1 MHFKVKKIFPIILL
15 LTSCTF
21 YLLIFYNSEIIWDGV
36 KKEYYKNYY
45 LISIIMIIL
54 SITTF
59 VFNKKYLLYTFT
71 FVSCF
76 VVALYLNETYLHFKH
91 NNIYKNNK
99 NINYSFGKK
108 IQYYRDLKKEDK
120 NTVVAVYPPNHF
132 SNKNL
137 KMLPLSGV
145 ANSRTV
151 HCNESGYYSVYQSDR
166 YGFNNPDSEW
176 NKNDIEY
183 FLIGDSYVHGA
194 CVNRPNDISSNLRKI
209 SKKNV
214 LNAGMSSS
222 GTLIHYASLKE
233 YLPQNTKKVLWF
245 IYEGNDLKNLNTEIK
260 NPTLF
265 RYFSDYNFL
274 QNLKDKQ
281 NLIDKI
287 SLNLIEKKYK
297 KEINDQKT
305 QFFKLFRTRQK
316 ILHKTQENKTKI
328 DHSKLVNFEKIFK
341 QGIQFTRENKS
352 KMYVICLPAF
362 ERYFFEKKFETC
374 NQIKKIV
381 SKFNVAF
388 FDIHNEVIS
397 KEKDIKRLFP
407 PWLGYQVHYNKNGYE
422 LISKAVYKFTLS
434 N

>member
-1 MHFKVKKIFPIILL
+1 
-15 LTSCTF
+15 
-21 YLLIFYNSEIIWDGV
+21 
-36 KKEYYKNYY
+36 
-45 LISIIMIIL
+45 
-54 SITTF
+54 
-59 VFNKKYLLYTFT
+59 
-71 FVSCF
+71 
-76 VVALYLNETYLHFKH
+76 LHFKH
-91 NNIYKNNK
+91 TTIYKNNK
-99 NINYSFGKK
+99 NIKNSFENK
-108 IQYYRDLKKEDK
+108 IQYFRDLKNEDE
-120 NTVVAVYPPNHF
+120 NTVITVYPGNHF
-132 SNKNL
+132 LNKSL
-137 KMLPLSGV
+137 KILPLSGV
-145 ANSRTV
+145 ANSITI
-151 HCNESGYYSVYQSDR
+151 HCNESGYYSVYKSDR

-176 NKNDIEY
+176 NKNNIEY

-245 IYEGNDLKNLNTEIK
+245 FYEGNELENLNNEIK
-260 NPTLF
+260 NPILF
-265 RYFSDYNFL
+265 KYFSDYNFS

-287 SLNLIEKKYK
+287 SLNLIEKRYK
-297 KEINDQKT
+297 KAIEDQKK

-316 ILHKTQENKTKI
+316 IIHKPQENKTKI
-328 DHSKLVNFEKIFK
+328 EDSKLLNFEKIFK

-374 NQIKKIV
+374 NQIKKMV

-388 FDIHNEVIS
+388 FDVHDEVIS
-397 KEKDIKRLFP
+397 KEKDIKKLFP
-407 PWLGYQVHYNKNGYE
+407 PWIGQEVHYNENGYE
-422 LISKAVYKFTLS
+422 LISKAIYKFTLS